1 MLCDKHIY
9 ILTSRYEGMPLT
21 VFGSAIMWM
30 SMFNNFTDKYGRLD
44 SATSMW
50 LDNAFVIVISIA
62 RKLNDHVQSTN

>member
-21 VFGSAIMWM
+21 VLEALSCGCPCLITSQTNMEDLI
-30 SMFNNFTDKYGRLD
+30 

-50 LDNAFVIVISIA
+50 LDNAFVIDINS
-62 RKLNDHVQSTN
+62 